1 MLPLLLILLPIAA
14 GIAAYWLQARDP
26 QWIHKIC
33 AAAMGLQLLLLWSLW
48 GDFTQGQ
55 QWLYYE
61 QWPWIPHWNIH
72 VTLGIDQL
80 SYPLLGLTAI
90 LGLVAVLVSHR
101 EVETRRGAYFLNLM
115 LSIAGVFGV
124 FMALDLM
131 LFFFFWELMLVPV
144 YFLIA
149 IWGHEDRHQAAM
161 KFFIY
166 TQFSGLLM
174 LFAILALAL
183 LHQSVNGM
191 PSFAAD
197 ELALMLRDQAAVG
210 DGHSLA
216 YLGWPI
222 MLGFFIAFAVKLPV
236 LPLHNWLPDAHTQAP
251 TAGSILLAG
260 VLLKTGGYG
269 LIRWVLPLF
278 PELSVQF
285 APVAMTIAVIGIVY
299 AAITA
304 LSQPDVKRL
313 IAYTSI
319 SHMGFVLLGIYS
331 FNTLALQGAVMQMLA
346 HGLSA
351 AALFML
357 AGALQQRYHTRQ
369 LAAFGGLWS
378 TLPKTGC
385 IALFFILASLGLPGM
400 GNFIGEFL
408 VLLGAFEQHPWFTV
422 LAATGLILA
431 AVYSLYVMQ
440 KVFFGPP
447 GKVIVNAPT
456 EGRHQDLDRLEM
468 GYFLSLAAL
477 LLWLGL
483 YPAPLLNLVTEFS
496 AYLPTATELMEVSH
510 ASHQ

>member
-1 MLPLLLILLPIAA
+1 MLPLLLILIPVMA
-14 GIAAYWLQARDP
+14 GIAAYWLERRDP
-26 QWIHKIC
+26 QWITRIC
-33 AAAMGLQLLLLWSLW
+33 LAAMGLQLFMLWSLW
-48 GDFTQGQ
+48 GDFSQGQ
-55 QWLYYE
+55 QWLYHD
-61 QWPWIPHWNIH
+61 QWPWIPQWNIH
-72 VTLGIDQL
+72 FTLGIDQL

-90 LGLVAVLVSHR
+90 LALVAVLVSDK
-101 EVETRRGAYFLNLM
+101 EVTTRRGAYFLNLM

-149 IWGHEDRHQAAM
+149 IWGHEDRHRAAM

-183 LHQSVNGM
+183 LHQSVHGM
-191 PSFAAD
+191 PSFAVN
-197 ELALMLRDQAAVG
+197 ELALMLREQAAAT
-210 DGHSLA
+210 DGHNLG

-236 LPLHNWLPDAHTQAP
+236 IPLHNWLPDAHTQAP

-285 APVAMTIAVIGIVY
+285 APVAMTIAVIGILY
-299 AAITA
+299 AAVTA

-369 LAAFGGLWS
+369 LSEFGGLWS
-378 TLPKTGC
+378 ALPKTGA
-385 IALFFILASLGLPGM
+385 IALFFVLASLGLPGL

-408 VLLGAFEQHPWFTV
+408 VLLGAFEHYPWFAV
-422 LAATGLILA
+422 LAASGLILA

-440 KVFFGPP
+440 KVFFGPA
-447 GKVIVNAPT
+447 GKQQAAPPD
-456 EGRHQDLDRLEM
+456 GGHRDLDRVEL
-468 GYFLSLAAL
+468 GYFLSLAVL

-483 YPAPLLNLVTEFS
+483 YPAPMLNLVSEFS
-496 AYLPTATELMEVSH
+496 AYLPMPTAELMEVSH